1 MPNLQASVK
10 KPIAILC
17 GDIHL
22 SHNAPKNRA
31 EKKRNWYRAMAQS
44 LYGLRVYQEKHKCPI
59 IMAGDIFDK
68 WDSPAELINFAI
80 KEMPDEVHAI
90 PGQHDLPNHRH
101 DLIHKSAYWTLVESG
116 AIDNIPT
123 GESYVFTPEK
133 LDVIAYPWNVPL
145 SPYGGD
151 CPHKDFTKLAV
162 IHRYCYRR
170 GNSNHGSTGYV
181 GAPQAAEVQE
191 QVKKLGG
198 FDAAVFGDNHLQWS
212 YKDDNINVVNCGT
225 FMRRSIKDKDITPN
239 IALLYSNGRIHV
251 DAIETDDKWLDVPVN
266 EEVTQ
271 NTEEITKFV
280 HKLLKAETDSIN
292 FREIVEK
299 ACAKK
304 GVSQEVKE
312 IILESLED

>member
-1 MPNLQASVK
+1 MSNLQSSLKK

-31 EKKRNWYRAMAQS
+31 EKKHNWYKAMAQS
-44 LYGLRVYQEKHKCPI
+44 LYQLRVKQEEHQCPI
-59 IMAGDIFDK
+59 IIAGDIFDK

-116 AIDNIPT
+116 KIENIPV
-123 GESYVFTPEK
+123 GESYVFKPEK

-151 CPHKDFTKLAV
+151 CPHKDFLKLAV
-162 IHRYCYRR
+162 IHRYCYKNIN
-170 GNSNHGSTGYV
+170 GHNSGYK
-181 GAPQAAEVQE
+181 GAPQEAEIQQ
-191 QVKKLGG
+191 QVKKLKG
-198 FDAAVFGDNHLQWS
+198 FDAAVFGDNHTRWF
-212 YKDDNINVVNCGT
+212 YKGENINVVNCGT

-239 IALLYSNGRIHV
+239 VAYLYSDGRIHI
-251 DAIETDDKWLDVPVN
+251 DTIDTDDKWLDAPIN
-266 EEVTQ
+266 EELTQ

-312 IILESLED
+312 IILESLE